1 MNKLSDCEFRVMDI
15 IWEHAE
21 QETGAPDL
29 AVTRA
34 EYNGK
39 YRKGKTE
46 LAPQTIST
54 YLARMVQKGMI
65 ESCKRGRYSYYTP
78 KISRKPYREEMFRE
92 ELSIYFGADAEKV
105 NKAIEKL
112 KM

>member
-34 EYNGK
+34 E
-39 YRKGKTE
+39 
-46 LAPQTIST
+46 
-54 YLARMVQKGMI
+54 
-65 ESCKRGRYSYYTP
+65 
-78 KISRKPYREEMFRE
+78 
-92 ELSIYFGADAEKV
+92 
-105 NKAIEKL
+105 
-112 KM
+112 